1 MEETEKN
8 PKKNG
13 GRLSLGAPFLDG
25 TTKSS
30 GKQTGII
37 SNDGRQTRHAVQSSG
52 STEKTN
58 T

>member
-30 GKQTGII
+30 GKQTGTYY
-37 SNDGRQTRHAVQSSG
+37 QQ
-52 STEKTN
+52 
-58 T
+58 